1 MLVGLHAGS
10 VWATKRWSIE
20 GFARLIRLLKEKYLC
35 EILLFGGPEDEEV
48 VAKVQEL
55 CGHCA
60 VSLVGRIA
68 LRELPAALSLCKVLI
83 TNDSAP
89 MHIAVARRCAGDG
102 YLLRNNPIARLL
114 PYSSEAIVLE
124 KNLPCRPCS
133 SHGGRRCPLG
143 TEDCMRL
150 IEADR
155 VLQAVERLL
164 KRYERTG
171 SRDGELL
178 LAAVCH
184 RLIVLRINRCQLH
197 QLKIKP

>member
-1 MLVGLHAGS
+1 
-10 VWATKRWSIE
+10 
-20 GFARLIRLLKEKYLC
+20 LLKEKYLC

-48 VAKVQEL
+48 VAKVDEL
-55 CGHCA
+55 SGHCA
-60 VSLVGRIA
+60 MSLVGRIT
-68 LRELPAALSLCKVLI
+68 LRELPAALSLCRVLI

-89 MHIAVARRCAGDG
+89 MHIAVARRVPVVAMFCATTPSLGF
-102 YLLRNNPIARLL
+102 Y

-124 KNLPCRPCS
+124 KDLPCRPCS

-164 KRYERTG
+164 DPKGPPEFGMANRY
-171 SRDGELL
+171 LPQF
-178 LAAVCH
+178 V
-184 RLIVLRINRCQLH
+184 IV
-197 QLKIKP
+197 